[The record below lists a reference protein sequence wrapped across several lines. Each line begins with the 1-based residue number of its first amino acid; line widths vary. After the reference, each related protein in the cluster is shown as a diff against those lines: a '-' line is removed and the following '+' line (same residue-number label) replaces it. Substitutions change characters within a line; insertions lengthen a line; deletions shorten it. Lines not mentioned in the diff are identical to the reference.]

1 MKLIRC
7 KECNDVVRLIAKKW
21 RMCDCGKSGGQY
33 NADLMSA
40 TVAGN
45 CDIVGISNL
54 FFDDKFRALTEENKV
69 IFRKENNHHWCEIWY
84 GEMEGDEQILRI
96 KNPKGPRLKMDIVVL
111 SKKRVKAII
120 TDKRKYSINR
130 KHNNMPKFII
140 TENNLQPSFKN
151 IKKKTKKS

>member
-7 KECNDVVRLIAKKW
+7 KSCNDVVRLIAKNW

-33 NADLMSA
+33 NKDLMSA
-40 TVAGN
+40 TVAGE

-54 FFDDKFRALTEENKV
+54 FFDDD
-69 IFRKENNHHWCEIWY
+69 FRKLSEKQKVKYRKKINHFTSEIWY
-84 GEMEGDEQILRI
+84 GEVEGDEQILRI
-96 KNPKGPRLKMDIVVL
+96 KNPKGPRLRMNIVVL

-130 KHNNMPKFII
+130 KKNNMPKFII
-140 TENNLQPSFKN
+140 TENNLQPSFKD
-151 IKKKTKKS
+151 KKKK

>member
-7 KECNDVVRLIAKKW
+7 KVCNDVVRLVAKKW

-33 NADLMSA
+33 NKDMMSA
-40 TVAGN
+40 TVAGE

-54 FFDDKFRALTEENKV
+54 FFDDEFRKLSEKEKVKFRKK
-69 IFRKENNHHWCEIWY
+69 INHHWCEIWY

-96 KNPKGPRLKMDIVVL
+96 KNPKGPRLRMDIIVL
-111 SKKRVKAII
+111 SKKRVKAVI

-130 KHNNMPKFII
+130 KHNSSPKFII
-140 TENNLQPSFKN
+140 TANNFTNLP
-151 IKKKTKKS
+151 